1 MNPFEAFKNLGKIQS
16 QMKEIQDKLDR
27 LSETGSSL
35 GETVKVTLNGKFEMI
50 DIQIDPSSLKTEDL
64 DLLPPLI
71 KAAHA
76 DAVEKIR
83 SAVQRETAA
92 LTGSLNIPGCPGFGM

>member
-50 DIQIDPSSLKTEDL
+50 DIQIEPSSLKTEDL

-71 KAAHA
+71 KAAF
-76 DAVEKIR
+76 
-83 SAVQRETAA
+83 QTARNRPKKRQENRFFA
-92 LTGSLNIPGCPGFGM
+92 PKNR

>member
-27 LSETGSSL
+27 LSETGR
-35 GETVKVTLNGKFEMI
+35 
-50 DIQIDPSSLKTEDL
+50 LKTEDL

-92 LTGSLNIPGCPGFGM
+92 LTGSLNIPGFPGFGM

>member
-35 GETVKVTLNGKFEMI
+35 GETVKGTMNGKFERI
-50 DIQIDPSSLKTEDL
+50 DIQIEPSSLKTEEL

-83 SAVQRETAA
+83 SAVQRETTA
-92 LTGSLNIPGCPGFGM
+92 LTGSLNIPGFPGFGM